1 MKIAILHD
9 SQAGNGERLA
19 ALMKEAFEQA
29 GAEVTVAHVTRLEPD
44 TVAAEQPDL
53 LLLGAA
59 IRKFHVSPSS
69 KRWLKRLDRALA
81 QRGVSIGHGAVFLT
95 HGLPEGWAEGWGR
108 RFRKRLERARAIS
121 EAYPRWLS
129 AKVVAPEGPFED
141 GTEERFR
148 VHARELLEWSRG

>member
-19 ALMKEAFEQA
+19 AVMKEAFEQA

-59 IRKFHVSPSS
+59 IRKFHVSPPRSDGSS
-69 KRWLKRLDRALA
+69 A
-81 QRGVSIGHGAVFLT
+81 STGHWRSA
-95 HGLPEGWAEGWGR
+95 A
-108 RFRKRLERARAIS
+108 
-121 EAYPRWLS
+121 PRS
-129 AKVVAPEGPFED
+129 DTP
-141 GTEERFR
+141 
-148 VHARELLEWSRG
+148 WSF